1 VAEKMLEAKNLKLK
15 RNLTAL
21 VDFSRIINSSID
33 LDFILNKVLLTCL
46 GKFLATRGLIAL
58 KEKNKIVLKGSKG
71 LTSELIDQFPDL
83 EANPN
88 CVDHPALNSFMQTA
102 NLKVAEKISSSDD
115 CIGLVCLGEKLNKS
129 DYTEDDVEFLST
141 ILNISATA
149 IQNSVVINELQK
161 VNRQLDSRVQR
172 LNSLFELSKEFGSFA
187 ESFRVVKL
195 LVFSLLGQF
204 LVQKYAVVLFENDE
218 PEILDSKF
226 DNHILIT
233 LIKKYGLHGITDS
246 IKKEVLL
253 EKYSELCESGVELIV
268 PMQLQNKTRGIIL
281 LGSRAGSRGFNGSD
295 IEYIYSVGNL
305 AIISLEN
312 NRLFL
317 EALEKQKMEE
327 DLLIARD
334 IQRNLLPHSIPEYD
348 KYDIAALNVSSKQV
362 GGDYYDVI
370 PIDDEKFYIAIAD
383 VSGKGVPASL
393 MMANIQAFLQ
403 VICKQGMKID
413 EATAMINDLVTS
425 NSSEG
430 RFITFFWGF
439 INRKTNTLTY
449 VNAGHNPPYILR
461 GDKVIKLTEGG
472 MILGVMKTFISYK
485 FEEIELMKDDVI
497 VLYTDGVS
505 EALNL
510 QFEEYSEER
519 LEKVAKS
526 LMDKSAKEILNGIK
540 EDVQIFTQGNQQ
552 SDDITMIVIKVR

>member
-1 VAEKMLEAKNLKLK
+1 MLEAKNLKLK

-33 LDFILNKVLLTCL
+33 LDFILNNVLLTCL

-58 KEKNKIVLKGSKG
+58 KENDKIVLKGFKG
-71 LTSELIDQFPDL
+71 LTSELIDHFPEL
-83 EANPN
+83 EASPN
-88 CVDHPALNSFMQTA
+88 CVNHPALNSFMQNA
-102 NLKVAEKISSSDD
+102 KLKVAEKISSSDD

-149 IQNSVVINELQK
+149 IQNSIVINELQK

-204 LVQKYAVVLFENDE
+204 LVQKYAVVLFENNE

-226 DNHILIT
+226 DNQMLISF
-233 LIKKYGLHGITDS
+233 IKKYGLQRITDS

-253 EKYSELCESGVELIV
+253 EKYSALCELGVELIV

-281 LGSRAGSRGFNGSD
+281 LGSRAGNREFNSSD

-334 IQRNLLPHSIPEYD
+334 IQRDLLPHSIPEYE

-370 PIDDEKFYIAIAD
+370 PIDNEKFYIAIAD

-439 INRKTNTLTY
+439 INRKKNTLTY

-461 GDKVIKLTEGG
+461 SDKVIKLTEGG
-472 MILGVMKTFISYK
+472 MILGVMKTFIPYN
-485 FEEIELMKDDVI
+485 FEEVELMKDDVI
-497 VLYTDGVS
+497 LLYTDGVS

-526 LMDKSAKEILNGIK
+526 MMNKSAKEILNGIK

-552 SDDITMIVIKVR
+552 SDDITMIVVKVR

>member
-1 VAEKMLEAKNLKLK
+1 MLEAKSLKVK

-33 LDFILNKVLLTCL
+33 LDFILNNVLLTCL

-58 KEKNKIVLKGSKG
+58 KENNQIILKGSKG
-71 LTSELIDQFPDL
+71 LTQDLIDRFPQVT
-83 EANPN
+83 ATPN
-88 CVDHPALNSFMQTA
+88 CTDCPELLSFMELA
-102 NLKVAEKISSSDD
+102 NLKVSEKISSSDG
-115 CIGLVCLGEKLNKS
+115 CIGIVCLGEKLNKS
-129 DYTEDDVEFLST
+129 DYTEDDVEFLAT

-149 IQNSVVINELQK
+149 VQNSMVINELQK

-172 LNSLFELSKEFGSFA
+172 LSSLFELSKEFGSFA

-195 LVFSLLGQF
+195 LVFSILGQF
-204 LVQKYAVVLFENDE
+204 LVQKYAVLLFEKDE
-218 PEILDSKF
+218 ADILDSKF
-226 DNHILIT
+226 DNEKLIS
-233 LIKKYGLHGITDS
+233 LIKKYELHKVNDSLTKDDIRKKYNDLIELGI
-246 IKKEVLL
+246 
-253 EKYSELCESGVELIV
+253 ELIV
-268 PMQLQNKTRGIIL
+268 PMQLQGKTRGLIM
-281 LGSRAGSRGFNGSD
+281 LGSRAGDRQFKMND
-295 IEYIYSVGNL
+295 IEYTYSIGNL

-334 IQRNLLPHSIPEYD
+334 IQRNLLPSTLPEYD

-370 PIDDEKFYIAIAD
+370 PIDDNKFYIAIAD
-383 VSGKGVPASL
+383 VAGKGVPASL

-403 VICKQGMKID
+403 VICRQDLKIAD
-413 EATAMINDLVTS
+413 ATAMINDLVTA

-430 RFITFFWGF
+430 RFITFFWGY
-439 INRKTNTLTY
+439 IDTLKNTLTY

-461 GDKVIKLTEGG
+461 GDKIIKLSQGG
-472 MILGVMKTFISYK
+472 IIFGVMKTSEPYI
-485 FEEIELMKDDVI
+485 FEEVQLMTDDVI
-497 VLYTDGVS
+497 ILYTDGVS

-510 QFEEYSEER
+510 DFEEYSEKR
-519 LEKVAKS
+519 LEKTAKN
-526 LMDKSAKEILNGIK
+526 LMDKSANEILSGIK

-552 SDDITMIVIKVR
+552 SDDITLIVVKVR

>member
-1 VAEKMLEAKNLKLK
+1 MLEAKNLKVK

-33 LDFILNKVLLTCL
+33 LEFILNNVLLTCL

-58 KEKNKIVLKGSKG
+58 NENNKIILKCSKG
-71 LTSELIDQFPDL
+71 LTLELINQFPDL
-83 EANPN
+83 EATPE
-88 CVDHPALNSFMQTA
+88 CIDAPKLNSFMETA
-102 NLKVAEKISSSDD
+102 NLKVVEKISSSDG

-129 DYTEDDVEFLST
+129 EYTEDDVEFLST

-149 IQNSVVINELQK
+149 VQNSMVINELQK

-172 LNSLFELSKEFGSFA
+172 LSSLFELSKEFGSFA

-195 LVFSLLGQF
+195 LVFSILGQF
-204 LVQKYAVVLFENDE
+204 LVQKYAIIHFENDE

-226 DNHILIT
+226 DNEKL
-233 LIKKYGLHGITDS
+233 LNMIKKYELWKISDSLKKDFLNLNHTALSDLGI
-246 IKKEVLL
+246 
-253 EKYSELCESGVELIV
+253 ELIV

-281 LGSRAGSRGFNGSD
+281 LGNRAGNRGFNNSD

-334 IQRNLLPHSIPEYD
+334 IQRNLLPQSLPQYD
-348 KYDIAALNVSSKQV
+348 KFDIAALNVSSKQV

-370 PIDDEKFYIAIAD
+370 RINDEKFYIAIAD
-383 VSGKGVPASL
+383 VAGKGVPASL

-403 VICKQGMKID
+403 VICRQDLKID
-413 EATAMINDLVTS
+413 EATAMINDLVTA

-430 RFITFFWGF
+430 RFITFYWGY
-439 INRKTNTLTY
+439 IDTKKNTLTY

-461 GDKVIKLTEGG
+461 GDKIIKLNQGG
-472 MILGVMKTFISYK
+472 MIFGVMKTSVPYI
-485 FEEIELMKDDVI
+485 FEEVQLITDDVLL
-497 VLYTDGVS
+497 LYTDGVS

-510 QFEEYSEER
+510 DFEEYSEER

-526 LMDKSAKEILNGIK
+526 LVNKSAKEILNGIK
-540 EDVQIFTQGNQQ
+540 EDVQIFTQGNLQ

>member
-1 VAEKMLEAKNLKLK
+1 MLEVKNLKVK

-33 LDFILNKVLLTCL
+33 LDFILNNVLLTCL

-58 KEKNKIVLKGSKG
+58 KENNKIVLKGSKG
-71 LTSELIDQFPDL
+71 LTIDLIDQFPDL
-83 EANPN
+83 DATTTCIDDPK
-88 CVDHPALNSFMQTA
+88 LISYMQIA
-102 NLKVAEKISSSDD
+102 NLKVTEKISASDD

-129 DYTEDDVEFLST
+129 EYTEDDVEFLST

-149 IQNSVVINELQK
+149 VQNSMVINELK
-161 VNRQLDSRVQR
+161 DVNRELDSRVQR
-172 LNSLFELSKEFGSFA
+172 LSSLFELSKEFGSFA

-195 LVFSLLGQF
+195 LVFSILGQF
-204 LVQKYAVVLFENDE
+204 LIQKYAIVLFEDE
-218 PEILDSKF
+218 EADILDSKF
-226 DNHILIT
+226 DNEKL
-233 LIKKYGLHGITDS
+233 LSFIKKYELYKITDS
-246 IKKEVLL
+246 IKKSVLKERL
-253 EKYSELCESGVELIV
+253 AELNELGIELIV
-268 PMQLQNKTRGIIL
+268 PMQLQNKTRGLIL
-281 LGSRAGSRGFNGSD
+281 LGSRAGNRDFLNND

-334 IQRNLLPHSIPEYD
+334 IQRNLLPQDLPEFE

-370 PIDDEKFYIAIAD
+370 KIDDEKFYIAIAD
-383 VSGKGVPASL
+383 VAGKGVPASL

-403 VICKQGMKID
+403 VICRQGMKID
-413 EATAMINDLVTS
+413 EATAMINDLVTA

-430 RFITFFWGF
+430 RFITFFWGY
-439 INRKTNTLTY
+439 INTKKNTLTY

-461 GDKVIKLTEGG
+461 GDKIIKLSQGG
-472 MILGVMKTFISYK
+472 IILGVLKTFVPYI
-485 FEEIELMKDDVI
+485 FEEVELMKDDVI
-497 VLYTDGVS
+497 LLYTDGVS

-510 QFEEYSEER
+510 EFEEYSEDR
-519 LEKVAKS
+519 LEKMARS
-526 LMDKSAKEILNGIK
+526 LVDKSAKEILNGIK
-540 EDVQIFTQGNQQ
+540 EDVQIFTQGNLQ

>member
-1 VAEKMLEAKNLKLK
+1 MLETKNLKVK

-33 LDFILNKVLLTCL
+33 LDFILNNVLLTCL

-58 KEKNKIVLKGSKG
+58 NENNKIILKGSKG
-71 LTSELIDQFPDL
+71 LTQDLITKFPYL
-83 EANPN
+83 EATSN
-88 CVDHPALNSFMQTA
+88 CIDHPGLKSYMEMA
-102 NLKVAEKISSSDD
+102 NLKVTEKINSSDG
-115 CIGLVCLGEKLNKS
+115 CIGVVCLGEKLNKS
-129 DYTEDDVEFLST
+129 EYTEDDVEFLGT

-149 IQNSVVINELQK
+149 VQNSMVINELQK

-172 LNSLFELSKEFGSFA
+172 LSSLFELSKEFGSFA
-187 ESFRVVKL
+187 ESYRVVKL
-195 LVFSLLGQF
+195 LVFSILGQF

-218 PEILDSKF
+218 ADILDSKF
-226 DNHILIT
+226 DNEKLIS
-233 LIKKYGLHGITDS
+233 LIKKYELHKIEDPVKKDVLR
-246 IKKEVLL
+246 IKH
-253 EKYSELCESGVELIV
+253 SELFELGIELMV
-268 PMQLQNKTRGIIL
+268 PMQLQNKTRGFIL
-281 LGSRAGSRGFNGSD
+281 LGNRAGDRGFNISD

-334 IQRNLLPHSIPEYD
+334 IQRNLLPSTLPEYE

-370 PIDDEKFYIAIAD
+370 RINDEKFFIAIAD
-383 VSGKGVPASL
+383 VAGKGVPASL

-403 VICKQGMKID
+403 VICRQDLKID
-413 EATAMINDLVTS
+413 KATAMINDLVTA

-430 RFITFFWGF
+430 RFITFFWGY
-439 INRKTNTLTY
+439 INTKTNTLTY

-461 GDKVIKLTEGG
+461 GDTVIKLSQGG
-472 MILGVMKTFISYK
+472 IIFGVMKTSVPYI
-485 FEEIELMKDDVI
+485 FEEVELMKDDVI
-497 VLYTDGVS
+497 ILYTDGVS

-510 QFEEYSEER
+510 EFEEYSEQR
-519 LEKVAKS
+519 LEKIAKS
-526 LMDKSAKEILNGIK
+526 LMNKSAKEILNGIK
-540 EDVQIFTQGNQQ
+540 EDVQIFTQGNLQ
-552 SDDITMIVIKVR
+552 SDDITMIVVKVR

>member
-1 VAEKMLEAKNLKLK
+1 MVEVRNLKVK

-33 LDFILNKVLLTCL
+33 LDFILNNVLLTCL

-58 KEKNKIVLKGSKG
+58 KENNKIILKGSKG
-71 LTSELIDQFPDL
+71 LTQDLINEFPDL
-83 EANPN
+83 TATNDCIDQPL
-88 CVDHPALNSFMQTA
+88 LNSYMQTA
-102 NLKVAEKISSSDD
+102 NLKVTEKISSSDD

-149 IQNSVVINELQK
+149 VQNSMMINELQK

-172 LNSLFELSKEFGSFA
+172 LSSLFELSKEFGSFA
-187 ESFRVVKL
+187 ETYRVVKL
-195 LVFSLLGQF
+195 LVFSILGQF
-204 LVQKYAVVLFENDE
+204 LVQKYSVILFENDE

-226 DNHILIT
+226 DNQKLIS
-233 LIKKYGLHGITDS
+233 LIKKHKLQEIEDS
-246 IKKEVLL
+246 VKKDLL
-253 EKYSELCESGVELIV
+253 EIKHPDLIELGIELIV

-281 LGSRAGSRGFNGSD
+281 LGNRAGNRVFNNSD

-334 IQRNLLPHSIPEYD
+334 IQRNLLPQSLPEYEH
-348 KYDIAALNVSSKQV
+348 YDIAALNVSSKQV

-370 PIDDEKFYIAIAD
+370 PISETKFYIAIAD
-383 VSGKGVPASL
+383 VAGKGVPASL
-393 MMANIQAFLQ
+393 MMANIQAFLK
-403 VICKQGMKID
+403 VICRQDLKID
-413 EATAMINDLVTS
+413 EATAMINDLVTA

-430 RFITFFWGF
+430 RFITFFWGY
-439 INRKTNTLTY
+439 IDTNSNTLTY

-461 GDKVIKLTEGG
+461 GEEVIKLKNGG
-472 MILGVMKTFISYK
+472 IILGVMKTPFPYI
-485 FEEIELMKDDVI
+485 FEKVKLMRDDVLI
-497 VLYTDGVS
+497 LYTDGVS

-510 QFEEYSEER
+510 EFEEYTEER
-519 LEKVAKS
+519 LEDVAKN
-526 LMDKSAKEILNGIK
+526 LAHKNAIEILNGIK
-540 EDVQIFTQGNQQ
+540 EDVQIFTQGNLQ
-552 SDDITMIVIKVR
+552 SDDITMIVLKVK

>member
-1 VAEKMLEAKNLKLK
+1 MLEAKNLKLK

-21 VDFSRIINSSID
+21 IDFSRIINSSID
-33 LDFILNKVLLTCL
+33 LDFILNNVLLTCL

-58 KEKNKIVLKGSKG
+58 KEKSKIVVKGYKG
-71 LTSELIDQFPDL
+71 LTSELIDLFPEL
-83 EANPN
+83 EAKPN
-88 CVDHPALNSFMQTA
+88 CVDHPELNSFMQTA

-204 LVQKYAVVLFENDE
+204 LVQKYAVVLFENNE
-218 PEILDSKF
+218 QEILDSKF
-226 DNHILIT
+226 DNQMLIT
-233 LIKKYGLHGITDS
+233 LIKKYGLQGITES
-246 IKKEVLL
+246 ITKEVLL
-253 EKYSELCESGVELIV
+253 EKYSELCEPGIELIV

-281 LGSRAGSRGFNGSD
+281 LGSRAGNREFNGSD

-334 IQRNLLPHSIPEYD
+334 IQRNLLPHSIPQYE

-472 MILGVMKTFISYK
+472 MILGVMKTFMPYK
-485 FEEIELMKDDVI
+485 FEEVELIKNDVI
-497 VLYTDGVS
+497 LLYTDGVS

-510 QFEEYSEER
+510 RLGEYSEER

-526 LMDKSAKEILNGIK
+526 LMNKSAMEILNGIK

-552 SDDITMIVIKVR
+552 SDDITMIVIKVK

>member
-1 VAEKMLEAKNLKLK
+1 MLEAKNLKLK

-33 LDFILNKVLLTCL
+33 LDFILNNVLLTCL

-58 KEKNKIVLKGSKG
+58 KEKDKIVLKGSKG
-71 LTSELIDQFPDL
+71 LTSELIDQFPEL
-83 EANPN
+83 EASPN
-88 CVDHPALNSFMQTA
+88 CVNHPALNSFMHNA
-102 NLKVAEKISSSDD
+102 KLKVAEKISSSDD

-149 IQNSVVINELQK
+149 IQNSIVINELQK

-172 LNSLFELSKEFGSFA
+172 LNSLFELSKEFGSFT

-204 LVQKYAVVLFENDE
+204 LVQKYAVVLFENNE

-226 DNHILIT
+226 DNQMLIT
-233 LIKKYGLHGITDS
+233 FIKKYGLQGITDS

-253 EKYSELCESGVELIV
+253 EKYSALCESGVELIV

-281 LGSRAGSRGFNGSD
+281 LGSRAGNRGFNGSD

-334 IQRNLLPHSIPEYD
+334 IQRNLLPHSIPEYE

-370 PIDDEKFYIAIAD
+370 PIDNEKFYIAIAD
-383 VSGKGVPASL
+383 VSGKGVPASF

-439 INRKTNTLTY
+439 INRKKNTLTY

-472 MILGVMKTFISYK
+472 MILGVMKTFIPYN
-485 FEEIELMKDDVI
+485 FEEVELMKDDVI
-497 VLYTDGVS
+497 LLYTDGVS

-526 LMDKSAKEILNGIK
+526 LMNKSAKEILNGIK

-552 SDDITMIVIKVR
+552 SDDITMIVVKVR

>member
-1 VAEKMLEAKNLKLK
+1 MLEVKNLKVK

-33 LDFILNKVLLTCL
+33 LDFILNNVLLTCL

-58 KEKNKIVLKGSKG
+58 NENNRIVLKGSKG
-71 LTSELIDQFPDL
+71 LTQELIDQFPDL
-83 EANPN
+83 EATPN
-88 CVDHPALNSFMQTA
+88 CIDSHQLSKYMQIA
-102 NLKVAEKISSSDD
+102 NLKVTEKISSSDG
-115 CIGLVCLGEKLNKS
+115 CLGIVCLGEKLNKS

-149 IQNSVVINELQK
+149 VQNSMVINELQK

-172 LNSLFELSKEFGSFA
+172 LGSLFELSKEFGSFA

-195 LVFSLLGQF
+195 LVFSILGQF
-204 LVQKYAVVLFENDE
+204 LVQKYAIVLFEND
-218 PEILDSKF
+218 IADVLDSKF
-226 DNHILIT
+226 DNEKLIN
-233 LIKKYGLHGITDS
+233 LIKKYNFKNISESITKD
-246 IKKEVLL
+246 ELND
-253 EKYSELCESGVELIV
+253 KYSEIVELGIELIV
-268 PMQLQNKTRGIIL
+268 PMQIQGKTSGLIL
-281 LGSRAGSRGFNGSD
+281 LGSRAGNSTYKEND

-334 IQRNLLPHSIPEYD
+334 IQRNLLPSTLPEYEH
-348 KYDIAALNVSSKQV
+348 YDIAALNVSSKQV

-370 PIDDEKFYIAIAD
+370 PINENKFYIAIAD

-403 VICKQGMKID
+403 VICRQDLEID
-413 EATAMINDLVTS
+413 EATAMINDLVTA

-430 RFITFFWGF
+430 RFITFFWGY
-439 INRKTNTLTY
+439 IDTKKNTLTY
-449 VNAGHNPPYILR
+449 VNAGHNPPYIIRKNEL
-461 GDKVIKLTEGG
+461 IKLNKGG
-472 MILGVMKTFISYK
+472 IILGVMETPVPYIFDKVK
-485 FEEIELMKDDVI
+485 LLKDDVLL
-497 VLYTDGVS
+497 LYTDGVS
-505 EALNL
+505 EAMNPELD
-510 QFEEYSEER
+510 EYTEER

-526 LMDKSAKEILNGIK
+526 LADKSADEIMNGIK
-540 EDVQIFTQGNQQ
+540 EDVQIFTQGNLQ
-552 SDDITMIVIKVR
+552 SDDITMIVIKVS

>member
-1 VAEKMLEAKNLKLK
+1 MLEAKNLKVK

-21 VDFSRIINSSID
+21 IDFSRIINSSID
-33 LDFILNKVLLTCL
+33 LDFILNNVLLTCL
-46 GKFLATRGLIAL
+46 GKFLATRGMIAL
-58 KEKNKIVLKGSKG
+58 KEKNKIVLKSSKG
-71 LTSELIDQFPDL
+71 ITTELLQEFPEL
-83 EANPN
+83 EASPN
-88 CVDHPALNSFMQTA
+88 CIDDPKLNSFMHIA
-102 NLKVAEKISSSDD
+102 NLKVVEKISSSDD

-129 DYTEDDVEFLST
+129 EYTEDDVEFLGT

-149 IQNSVVINELQK
+149 VQNSMVINELRK

-172 LNSLFELSKEFGSFA
+172 LSSLFELSKEFGSFA

-204 LVQKYAVVLFENDE
+204 LIQKYAVILFDNDE
-218 PEILDSKF
+218 PDILDSKF
-226 DNHILIT
+226 DNEK
-233 LIKKYGLHGITDS
+233 LIKSIIKYELHKTPDS
-246 IKKEVLL
+246 IKKEFLRTNHTELL
-253 EKYSELCESGVELIV
+253 ELGIELIV
-268 PMQLQNKTRGIIL
+268 PMQLQNKTCGLIL
-281 LGSRAGSRGFNGSD
+281 LGSRAGNREFNNSD

-334 IQRNLLPHSIPEYD
+334 IQRNLLPQSLPEYE

-370 PIDDEKFYIAIAD
+370 PIADDKFYIAIAD

-403 VICKQGMKID
+403 VICRQGMKID
-413 EATAMINDLVTS
+413 EATAMINDLVTA
-425 NSSEG
+425 NTSEG
-430 RFITFFWGF
+430 RFITFFWGY
-439 INRKTNTLTY
+439 INTRTNTLTY

-461 GDKVIKLTEGG
+461 GDKIIRLSQGG
-472 MILGVMKTFISYK
+472 IILGVVKTFVPYI
-485 FEEIELMKDDVI
+485 FEEVELNKDDVI
-497 VLYTDGVS
+497 LLYTDGVS

-510 QFEEYSEER
+510 EFEEYSEEK

-526 LMDKSAKEILNGIK
+526 LVNKSANEILNGIK
-540 EDVQIFTQGNQQ
+540 EDVQIFTQGNLQ

>member
-1 VAEKMLEAKNLKLK
+1 MLEAKNIKLK

-33 LDFILNKVLLTCL
+33 LDFILNNILLTCL

-58 KEKNKIVLKGSKG
+58 KENNKIVLKGSKG
-71 LTSELIDQFPDL
+71 LTSDILEQFPALD
-83 EANPN
+83 ATHD
-88 CVDHPALNSFMQTA
+88 CVDHPALKSFMDLA
-102 NLKVAEKISSSDD
+102 CLKVVEKISSSDD

-149 IQNSVVINELQK
+149 VQNSMVINELQK

-172 LNSLFELSKEFGSFA
+172 LSSLFELSKEFGSFA
-187 ESFRVVKL
+187 ESYRVVKL
-195 LVFSLLGQF
+195 LVFSILGQF
-204 LVQKYAVVLFENDE
+204 LVQKYAIVLFENNE
-218 PEILDSKF
+218 PDILDSKF
-226 DNHILIT
+226 DNEKLYS
-233 LIKKYGLHGITDS
+233 LIKRYELNKIEDSVKKSVLENKYP
-246 IKKEVLL
+246 ELL
-253 EKYSELCESGVELIV
+253 ELGIELIV

-281 LGSRAGSRGFNGSD
+281 LGSRAGGREFHNSD

-334 IQRNLLPHSIPEYD
+334 IQRNLLPHSIPQYE
-348 KYDIAALNVSSKQV
+348 KFDIAALNVSSKQV

-383 VSGKGVPASL
+383 VAGKGVPASL

-403 VICKQGMKID
+403 VICRQDMRID
-413 EATAMINDLVTS
+413 EATAMINDLVTG
-425 NSSEG
+425 NTSEG
-430 RFITFFWGF
+430 RFITFFWGY
-439 INRKTNTLTY
+439 INTKTNTLTY

-461 GDKVIKLTEGG
+461 GDKVIKLTKGG
-472 MILGVMKTFISYK
+472 IILGVVKTFAAYN
-485 FEEIELMKDDVI
+485 FEEVELKKDDVI
-497 VLYTDGVS
+497 ILYTDGVS

-510 QFEEYSEER
+510 EFEEYSEER
-519 LEKVAKS
+519 LENKAKS
-526 LMDKSAKEILNGIK
+526 LMHKSAGEILNGIK

>member
-1 VAEKMLEAKNLKLK
+1 MLEAKNLKVK

-21 VDFSRIINSSID
+21 IDFSRIINSSID
-33 LDFILNKVLLTCL
+33 LDFILNNVLLTCL

-58 KEKNKIVLKGSKG
+58 KEKNKIVLKSSKG
-71 LTSELIDQFPDL
+71 ITTELLQEFPEL
-83 EANPN
+83 EASPN
-88 CVDHPALNSFMQTA
+88 CIDDPKLNSFMHIA
-102 NLKVAEKISSSDD
+102 NLHVVEKISSSDD

-129 DYTEDDVEFLST
+129 EYTEDDVEFLGT

-149 IQNSVVINELQK
+149 VQNSMVINELRK

-172 LNSLFELSKEFGSFA
+172 LSSLFELSKEFGSFA
-187 ESFRVVKL
+187 ESMRVVKL
-195 LVFSLLGQF
+195 LVFSILGQF
-204 LVQKYAVVLFENDE
+204 LVQKYAIILFENDV
-218 PEILDSKF
+218 PDILDSKF
-226 DNHILIT
+226 DNEKLLQLIR
-233 LIKKYGLHGITDS
+233 KYELHKTPDS
-246 IKKEVLL
+246 IKKDFL
-253 EKYSELCESGVELIV
+253 KDNHTELFELGVELIV

-281 LGSRAGSRGFNGSD
+281 LGNRAGNREFNNSD

-334 IQRNLLPHSIPEYD
+334 IQRNLLPQNLPEYD

-370 PIDDEKFYIAIAD
+370 PIADEKFYIAIAD

-403 VICKQGMKID
+403 VICQQGMKID
-413 EATAMINDLVTS
+413 DATAMINDLVTG
-425 NSSEG
+425 NTSEG
-430 RFITFFWGF
+430 RFITFFWGY
-439 INRKTNTLTY
+439 INTKASTLTY
-449 VNAGHNPPYILR
+449 VNAGHNPPYLLR
-461 GDKVIKLTEGG
+461 GDKIIKLTKGG
-472 MILGVMKTFISYK
+472 IILGVVKTFAPYI
-485 FEEIELMKDDVI
+485 FEEVELKKDDVLL
-497 VLYTDGVS
+497 LYTDGVS

-510 QFEEYSEER
+510 EFQEYSEER
-519 LEKVAKS
+519 LETVAKR
-526 LMDKSAKEILNGIK
+526 LMDKSADEILNGIK

>member
-1 VAEKMLEAKNLKLK
+1 MLEAKSLKVK

-33 LDFILNKVLLTCL
+33 LEFILNNVLLTCL

-58 KEKNKIVLKGSKG
+58 KENNKIVLKSSKG
-71 LTSELIDQFPDL
+71 LTNDLIGEFPELEVSPDCID
-83 EANPN
+83 NPK
-88 CVDHPALNSFMQTA
+88 LNSFMQIA
-102 NLKVAEKISSSDD
+102 NLKVAEKINASED
-115 CIGLVCLGEKLNKS
+115 CIGVVCLGEKLNKS
-129 DYTEDDVEFLST
+129 DYTEDDVEFLGT

-149 IQNSVVINELQK
+149 VQNSMVINELQK

-172 LNSLFELSKEFGSFA
+172 LSSLFEISKEFGSFA

-195 LVFSLLGQF
+195 LVFSILGQF
-204 LVQKYAVVLFENDE
+204 LIQKYAVILLENDE
-218 PEILDSKF
+218 ADILDSKF
-226 DNHILIT
+226 DNEKLLS
-233 LIKKYGLHGITDS
+233 LIKKYKLQIITDS
-246 IKKEVLL
+246 IKKGVLK
-253 EKYSELCESGVELIV
+253 EKHSELYELGIELIV
-268 PMQLQNKTRGIIL
+268 PMQLQSKTRGLIL
-281 LGSRAGSRGFNGSD
+281 LGSRAGSKDFRNSD

-334 IQRNLLPHSIPEYD
+334 IQRNLLPSTLPEYD
-348 KYDIAALNVSSKQV
+348 KYDIAAMNVSSKQV

-403 VICKQGMKID
+403 VICRQDLKID
-413 EATAMINDLVTS
+413 KATAMINDLVTA

-430 RFITFFWGF
+430 RFITFFWGH
-439 INRKTNTLTY
+439 INTIKNTLTY
-449 VNAGHNPPYILR
+449 VNAGHNPPYIIR
-461 GDKVIKLTEGG
+461 GDKIIKLTQGG
-472 MILGVMKTFISYK
+472 IIFGVMNTPVPYIL
-485 FEEIELMKDDVI
+485 EEVELIKDDVLI
-497 VLYTDGVS
+497 LYTDGVS
-505 EALNL
+505 EAMNL
-510 QFEEYSEER
+510 EFEEYSEER
-519 LEKVAKS
+519 LEKVAKN
-526 LMDKSAKEILNGIK
+526 LKNKSANEILNGIK
-540 EDVQIFTQGNQQ
+540 EDVQIFTQGNLQ

>member
-1 VAEKMLEAKNLKLK
+1 MLEAKTLKVK

-33 LDFILNKVLLTCL
+33 LDFILNNVLLTCL

-58 KEKNKIVLKGSKG
+58 KENNKIVLKSSKG
-71 LTSELIDQFPDL
+71 LTDDLIREFPDL
-83 EANPN
+83 EITPGCIDNPK
-88 CVDHPALNSFMQTA
+88 LISFMQFA
-102 NLKVAEKISSSDD
+102 NLKVAEKISASED

-129 DYTEDDVEFLST
+129 EYTEDDVEFLGT

-149 IQNSVVINELQK
+149 VQNSMVINELQK
-161 VNRQLDSRVQR
+161 VNRELDSRVQR
-172 LNSLFELSKEFGSFA
+172 LSSLFELSKEFGSFA
-187 ESFRVVKL
+187 ESYRVVKL
-195 LVFSLLGQF
+195 LVFSILGQF
-204 LVQKYAVVLFENDE
+204 LVQKYAIILLENDE
-218 PEILDSKF
+218 ADILDSKF
-226 DNHILIT
+226 DNEIL
-233 LIKKYGLHGITDS
+233 LSSIKKSEFQKITDS
-246 IKKEVLL
+246 IKKDVLKA
-253 EKYSELCESGVELIV
+253 EHPELFELGIELIV
-268 PMQLQNKTRGIIL
+268 PMQLQSKTRGLIL
-281 LGSRAGSRGFNGSD
+281 LGSRAGKRDFQNSD
-295 IEYIYSVGNL
+295 IEYIFSIGNL

-334 IQRNLLPHSIPEYD
+334 IQRNLLPSNLPEYD

-383 VSGKGVPASL
+383 VAGKGVPASL

-403 VICKQGMKID
+403 VICRQNLRID
-413 EATAMINDLVTS
+413 KATEMINDLVTA

-430 RFITFFWGF
+430 RFITFFWGY
-439 INRKTNTLTY
+439 INTKKNTLTY
-449 VNAGHNPPYILR
+449 INAGHNPPYIIR
-461 GDKVIKLTEGG
+461 GHQIIKLTQGG
-472 MILGVMKTFISYK
+472 IIFGVMKTVVPYI
-485 FEEIELMKDDVI
+485 FEEVELMKDDVI
-497 VLYTDGVS
+497 ILYTDGVS

-510 QFEEYSEER
+510 EFEEYSEER
-519 LEKVAKS
+519 LERTAKD
-526 LMDKSAKEILNGIK
+526 LVNKSAKEILNGIK
-540 EDVQIFTQGNQQ
+540 EDVQIFTQGNLQ